1 MTVEFCPK
9 CGNPMSV
16 FDDGDSS
23 RLCSICAWFGDSSET
38 RKEPPLTGDLETG
51 VRQALALY
59 RFTCR
64 NELLLEAA
72 YKNGTLTLAELLRVR
87 AKVAESEASLLALF
101 KGVRPGKHVIPRG
114 DNGTV
119 AWPREWTDRRYN
131 ACNEPCDMLVG
142 PCSCGAWHTEDE
154 DWVQEKL
161 RQHNAMIEPKK

>member
-1 MTVEFCPK
+1 MNVEFCPK
-9 CGNPMSV
+9 CGNPIGILEA
-16 FDDGDSS
+16 DDPS

-38 RKEPPLTGDLETG
+38 LKKPPLTGDLKTS

-72 YKNGTLTLAELLRVR
+72 YKNGTLPLAQLLQVR
-87 AKVAESEASLLALF
+87 AKVAESEASLLALVE
-101 KGVRPGKHVIPRG
+101 GVQPGKHVIPRG
-114 DNGTV
+114 ANGIV
-119 AWPREWTDRRYN
+119 AWPQEWTDRRYN
-131 ACNEPCDMLVG
+131 ACNEPCDMFVG

-161 RQHNAMIEPKK
+161 RQHNATIESKK